1 MTVYDAY
8 AERSDGWWA
17 VEVADVGGRSVFTQ
31 GRTLLEAEAMAADA
45 IASVLQ
51 VKAHT
56 IDVNLHVRTAF
67 QVLNDVASAR
77 QAREEASVS
86 EQATL
91 ARAARALVSQ
101 GMSQR
106 DAAKL
111 LHISHQRVSQLLH
124 EPAMA

>member
-1 MTVYDAY
+1 V
-8 AERSDGWWA
+8 RS
-17 VEVADVGGRSVFTQ
+17 
-31 GRTLLEAEAMAADA
+31 
-45 IASVLQ
+45 
-51 VKAHT
+51 
-56 IDVNLHVRTAF
+56 AF

-106 DAAKL
+106 DAAML
-111 LHISHQRVSQLLH
+111 LHISHQRVSQLLR